1 MVQRIFHQIIF
12 RLTNILIGIT
22 VFVEVYVNGALVEPQ
37 TELSCAVGK
46 SLLLGMRVHNSLSW
60 SLVDLELS
68 TQFFQDH
75 QNGIINYQLDTRI
88 ATAGATQIQ
97 LPKVKF
103 IM

>member
-1 MVQRIFHQIIF
+1 MSIYS
-12 RLTNILIGIT
+12 
-22 VFVEVYVNGALVEPQ
+22 VFLEVYINGERVESQ
-37 TELSCAVGK
+37 SELTCVVGK

-60 SLVDLELS
+60 SLIDLELS

-97 LPKVKF
+97 LPQVKMYYLILF
-103 IM
+103 FEHRVIKNTID